1 MSGANSTNMGDRRAR
16 DGEKPLDP
24 APSRSKT
31 QETPTDRPSHILQL
45 CTGPATVLK
54 TSPEA
59 LGETFEV
66 NTIGPVV
73 LFQAIVSLRER
84 SDQAEKGGI
93 FVISSSILASIA
105 AAPSFL
111 AETADSV
118 RKAGV
123 NRIIKR
129 ISFAH
134 EKIIA
139 LAVR

>member
-1 MSGANSTNMGDRRAR
+1 
-16 DGEKPLDP
+16 
-24 APSRSKT
+24 
-31 QETPTDRPSHILQL
+31 
-45 CTGPATVLK
+45 
-54 TSPEA
+54 
-59 LGETFEV
+59 V

-123 NRIIKR
+123 NRIINR